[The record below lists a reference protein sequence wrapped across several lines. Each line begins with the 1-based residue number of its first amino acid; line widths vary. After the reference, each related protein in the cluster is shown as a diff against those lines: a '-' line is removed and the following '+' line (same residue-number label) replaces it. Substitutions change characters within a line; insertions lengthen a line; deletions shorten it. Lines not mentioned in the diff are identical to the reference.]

1 MKESLV
7 LENLWGKTCV
17 KKFKRRVSNVLKRY
31 TNRRNKRCYIRIM
44 STDLKIPRG
53 FVIVKFARNS
63 QNISTIGTLKEN

>member
-7 LENLWGKTCV
+7 LGNLSGKTCV
-17 KKFKRRVSNVLKRY
+17 KKFKRHVSNILKRY

-63 QNISTIGTLKEN
+63 QNVSSIRTLKEN

>member
-1 MKESLV
+1 MLG
-7 LENLWGKTCV
+7 NLSGKTCV

-63 QNISTIGTLKEN
+63 QNVSSIRTLKEN

>member
-1 MKESLV
+1 
-7 LENLWGKTCV
+7 
-17 KKFKRRVSNVLKRY
+17 
-31 TNRRNKRCYIRIM
+31 M